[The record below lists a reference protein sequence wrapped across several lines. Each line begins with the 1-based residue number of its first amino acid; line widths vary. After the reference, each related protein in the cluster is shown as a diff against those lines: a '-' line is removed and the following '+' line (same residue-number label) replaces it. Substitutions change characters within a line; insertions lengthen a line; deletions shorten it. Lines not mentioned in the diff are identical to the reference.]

1 LAVTGTL
8 QRVTGQGL
16 VRSPPKTARSRRRV
30 LLTPTA
36 VEALRRRQARPA
48 EERLVAGDLWQD
60 HDYVFTTSIGTPL
73 EPGNVLR
80 RSFRPLLV
88 RAGLPRIRIHDL
100 RHTAAT
106 IMLGEGAHP
115 KVAADMLGH
124 ATVAITLDTY
134 SHVTETMQK
143 TAMAAIEA
151 AVGEGW
157 QRPGAADPDRVGS
170 PVGSCIG

>member
-1 LAVTGTL
+1 M
-8 QRVTGQGL
+8 
-16 VRSPPKTARSRRRV
+16 
-30 LLTPTA
+30 
-36 VEALRRRQARPA
+36 
-48 EERLVAGDLWQD
+48 
-60 HDYVFTTSIGTPL
+60 
-73 EPGNVLR
+73 LR

-106 IMLGEGAHP
+106 IMLGEGVHP

-143 TAMAAIEA
+143 TAMEAIEA
-151 AVGEGW
+151 AVGEG
-157 QRPGAADPDRVGS
+157 
-170 PVGSCIG
+170 